1 MAQNLETKSGPRPA
15 GRIAVLVYFSP
26 PPAADKVI
34 STISLGTAPRTVKC
48 DGGIARPSG
57 NGPVDKRSAAS
68 GTAVITLFS
77 RRISHQSPRTGFGIR
92 RFDAL

>member
-1 MAQNLETKSGPRPA
+1 MSLAATLGPRPA

-34 STISLGTAPRTVKC
+34 STISLAAVAHGEMRPRRWRPFA
-48 DGGIARPSG
+48 DGPL
-57 NGPVDKRSAAS
+57 DKRSAAS
-68 GTAVITLFS
+68 STVTTLLS
-77 RRISHQSPRTGFGIR
+77 RPISHQSSGTGFGIR

>member
-1 MAQNLETKSGPRPA
+1 MSLAAILGPRPA

-34 STISLGTAPRTVKC
+34 STISLGTAPAHGEMRRRLWV
-48 DGGIARPSG
+48 PSG
-57 NGPVDKRSAAS
+57 NGPVDKRTVAG

-77 RRISHQSPRTGFGIR
+77 RYISHQSPGTGFGIR

>member
-1 MAQNLETKSGPRPA
+1 MSLAATLGPRPA

-34 STISLGTAPRTVKC
+34 STISLAAVAHGEMRPRRW
-48 DGGIARPSG
+48 RPFA
-57 NGPVDKRSAAS
+57 NGPLEKRSAAS
-68 GTAVITLFS
+68 GTAVTTLLS
-77 RRISHQSPRTGFGIR
+77 RHISHQSSGTGFGIR

>member
-1 MAQNLETKSGPRPA
+1 M
-15 GRIAVLVYFSP
+15 

-34 STISLGTAPRTVKC
+34 STISLGTAPAHGEMRRRHC
-48 DGGIARPSG
+48 APSG

-77 RRISHQSPRTGFGIR
+77 RHISHQSPRTGFGIR

>member
-1 MAQNLETKSGPRPA
+1 MSLAATLGPRPA

-34 STISLGTAPRTVKC
+34 STISLAAVAHGEMRPRRW
-48 DGGIARPSG
+48 RPFA
-57 NGPVDKRSAAS
+57 NGPLDKRSAAS
-68 GTAVITLFS
+68 GTVTTLLS
-77 RRISHQSPRTGFGIR
+77 RHISHQSSGTGFGIR